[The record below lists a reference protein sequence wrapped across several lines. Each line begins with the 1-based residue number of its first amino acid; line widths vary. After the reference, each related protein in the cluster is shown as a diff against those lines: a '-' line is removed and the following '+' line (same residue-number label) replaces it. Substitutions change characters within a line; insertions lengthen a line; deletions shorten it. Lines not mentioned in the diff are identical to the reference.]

1 MATVLLNINDKKP
14 VVAYRGNY
22 GPKTL
27 FVIADPNWPQAAGE
41 PCVPLDIRISVR
53 VSYDNVYVE
62 DYFPLPN
69 LGWAGTFLA
78 DNIDVFA
85 HYIPDQTLAT
95 PYTTYQISA
104 SVVPGDVPRVPSS
117 YVHLFAK
124 ERYLFPVS
132 YPSSGYLPIPN
143 FSKEFKIDP
152 KCYGR
157 ITLRSHSNSY
167 NFTGQ
172 SYNFEESFGWTPLTP
187 FDYQWWASIDAL
199 EYTAG
204 RQSFHIEF
212 R

>member
-14 VVAYRGNY
+14 VVNYKGRY

-27 FVIADPNWPQAAGE
+27 FVVADQNWPQAAGE
-41 PCVPLDIRISVR
+41 PCVPLDIRITIR
-53 VSYDNVYVE
+53 TSYDNVYVE

-69 LGWAGTFLA
+69 LGWSGTLLA

-85 HYIPDQTLAT
+85 HYIPDQGLIT

-104 SVVPGDVPRVPSS
+104 SIIPGDVTRIPSS
-117 YVHLFAK
+117 YIHLFRK
-124 ERYLFPVS
+124 ERYLFPVT
-132 YPSSGYLPIPN
+132 YPTAGMLSIPN
-143 FSKEFKIDP
+143 FSTEFRVEP

-157 ITLRSHSNSY
+157 VMFRSHPNSY
-167 NFTGQ
+167 NYLGQ
-172 SYNFEESFGWTPLTP
+172 TYNFEEAFNWYPLSP
-187 FDYQWWASIDAL
+187 FDWQWNAYIDAL

-204 RQSFHIEF
+204 RQSFAIWF